1 MSRYRLEAQ
10 EPGLA
15 RVVINDD
22 QVIGVVARGALIE
35 LKDGRVVVR
44 GRRWFVVGYE
54 YCSFRTVADA
64 ADALFTHH
72 RNLGDASVEI
82 AEIKHLESFLP
93 LARRASR
100 RAERKDIAKRINRET
115 KRSLRELRRDYH
127 ESLRRASVAHGG
139 LSVGEAGGV

>member
-1 MSRYRLEAQ
+1 MSRYRLETQ

-15 RVVINDD
+15 RVIIHDER
-22 QVIGVVARGALIE
+22 VIGVVARGVLCE

-44 GRRWFVVGYE
+44 GRRWFVVGHE
-54 YCSFRTVADA
+54 YCSFRTIADA

-72 RNLGDASVEI
+72 QNLNDAHIEI
-82 AEIKHLESFLP
+82 AEIKQLESFLP
-93 LARRASR
+93 LAKRASR